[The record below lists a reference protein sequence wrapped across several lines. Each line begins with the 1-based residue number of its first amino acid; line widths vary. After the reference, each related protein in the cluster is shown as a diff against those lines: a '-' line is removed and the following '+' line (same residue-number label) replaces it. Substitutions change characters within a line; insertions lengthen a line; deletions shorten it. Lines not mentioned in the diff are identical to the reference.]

1 MTYLAS
7 TSILLPFD
15 HFLLGCSFWSLLI
28 GTKYVKGQIVAKDHR
43 DKWAHPDLTNIGK
56 SSTYL
61 RM

>member
-1 MTYLAS
+1 MTYLAN

-15 HFLLGCSFWSLLI
+15 HFLLGCSFWSLLL
-28 GTKYVKGQIVAKDHR
+28 GTKDVKGQIVAKGHR
-43 DKWAHPDLTNIGK
+43 DKWAYPDLIDIRK